1 METNER
7 QEISRDSSIVMVTY
21 VDAWAFQPDSNNG
34 EKKAGPLARVDE
46 STSHLRKVLRT
57 LRKVYYYR

>member
-1 METNER
+1 
-7 QEISRDSSIVMVTY
+7 MVTY

-57 LRKVYYYR
+57 IRKVIIDDKQH